1 MRIACLLLI
10 SLIAAQSAAEEW
22 QMLEGSELLFEAS
35 WEETPLPGR
44 FGQFDVRL
52 ESETGQVSDAT
63 LSVAVQ
69 LANAD
74 MDDPD
79 MNEAIAGVEW
89 FAVAEHPQATY
100 TSESIDETAPGEFVA
115 TGELNLKG
123 HRKPV
128 DVPFT
133 WSNSG
138 DVAEMRGELTVDRT
152 EFDIGSGEWSDD
164 ESIGTDVRISFI
176 VLLTRR

>member
-1 MRIACLLLI
+1 MIHQVV
-10 SLIAAQSAAEEW
+10 AA
-22 QMLEGSELLFEAS
+22 
-35 WEETPLPGR
+35 TGR
-44 FGQFDVRL
+44 TDFTVEIEFDDGERTEVNL
-52 ESETGQVSDAT
+52 T
-63 LSVAVQ
+63 
-69 LANAD
+69 
-74 MDDPD
+74 
-79 MNEAIAGVEW
+79 
-89 FAVAEHPQATY
+89 
-100 TSESIDETAPGEFVA
+100 EFVA